1 MWVQSTV
8 VCPKWGGMFLIDVCI
23 CWCHNVISCS
33 RGTLFELWAQRW
45 LCKIIVEFRVHT
57 IVRLLVIN
65 SSYYYYIEVFP
76 RNRRSTYICNIYID
90 IPVYIINY
98 DSYDLGYCLFEPQ
111 WYEGGRRISE
121 REKMNKNI
129 LFLRALIMF

>member
-65 SSYYYYIEVFP
+65 SSYYYYILRFLP

-90 IPVYIINY
+90 IPVYTI
-98 DSYDLGYCLFEPQ
+98 SYDYIVCLCHNGMKAVVGYRKEKK
-111 WYEGGRRISE
+111 WIKISCFSE
-121 REKMNKNI
+121 
-129 LFLRALIMF
+129 L

>member
-65 SSYYYYIEVFP
+65 SSYYYYILRFLP
-76 RNRRSTYICNIYID
+76 RNRRSIYIYISNIYIYRYTS
-90 IPVYIINY
+90 IYY
-98 DSYDLGYCLFEPQ
+98 KLWLYCLFVPQ

-121 REKMNKNI
+121 REKWIKI
-129 LFLRALIMF
+129 SCFSEL

>member
-1 MWVQSTV
+1 MYVQSTV

-65 SSYYYYIEVFP
+65 SSYYYYILRFLP
-76 RNRRSTYICNIYID
+76 QNRRSTYICNIYID
-90 IPVYIINY
+90 IPVYTI
-98 DSYDLGYCLFEPQ
+98 SYDYIVCLCHNGMKAVAGY
-111 WYEGGRRISE
+111 RK
-121 REKMNKNI
+121 EKNKWKNI